1 MINTLTKLLTNS
13 TGNSGVDMISGDEY
27 YNTYFDEFGESTG
40 VGLDNVVLTTMVNYI
55 IQDNFLNTILIQNLQ
70 KDLLTKHMGGLTNDK

>member
-1 MINTLTKLLTNS
+1 MINTLTKLLTNA

-40 VGLDNVVLTTMVNYI
+40 VGLDNALFNDYG
-55 IQDNFLNTILIQNLQ
+55 QLYNTRQFF
-70 KDLLTKHMGGLTNDK
+70 KYDFDPEFTKRFINKTYGRTH